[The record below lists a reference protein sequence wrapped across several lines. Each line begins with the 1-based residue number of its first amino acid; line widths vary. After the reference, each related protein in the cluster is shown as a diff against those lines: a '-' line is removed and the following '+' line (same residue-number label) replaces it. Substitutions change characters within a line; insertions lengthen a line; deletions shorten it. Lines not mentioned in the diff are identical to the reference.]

1 MGPQPNLKFDA
12 LVLGGGIAGLE
23 AALNLAEQDFSVAV
37 VEKDASIGGKMI
49 RLSKVFPTLDCS
61 SCITTPKMA
70 AAAHHPRITLLTY
83 CELQALARR
92 GDELVASITQKPRYV
107 DLEKCIGCRQCEY
120 QCPVLAADG
129 EQGGFAGRKAIYIPF
144 SNAIPPKA
152 LIDPENCILCGRCAK
167 ACPTGAVNY
176 FQEPEDFT
184 LTAATAVI
192 ATGFEMIPLEDKV
205 QYGQGRIPDVITAL
219 QMERLLAPHGPYN
232 RVLRPYDGKE
242 PDSVAF
248 IQCAGS
254 RDQSM
259 GVPYCSRVCCM
270 YAIKQAML
278 LSGSLPLADLTVY
291 YMDIRAFGKGYEQFF
306 QNAQAMGVNFVKGKV
321 AYVEPGADGAVRLRY
336 ESQEAEGGV
345 QVAEHDLVVL
355 SLGLLPGW
363 LPDGR
368 CALATGADNFIKTV
382 KPKLAPTL
390 TGLDGVFVAGAAAGP
405 KDIVDS
411 IVEAG
416 AAAMEACRY
425 LSSTRNNVGQAPSP
439 VQDSRRAAVLHA
451 IAGESLMAKTKNPNP
466 APEAKVGVYV
476 CHCGGNIS
484 DAVDVAQGLRA
495 SPQGARGGGGPG
507 PYVHVLRSRPGT
519 DYRGPAERGGGP
531 GGGGLLLAQSA

>member
-1 MGPQPNLKFDA
+1 MSRYDA

-70 AAAHHPRITLLTY
+70 AAAHHPNITLLTY
-83 CELQALARR
+83 CELQTLTRQG
-92 GDELVASITQKPRYV
+92 GDLVARIVQKPRYV

-120 QCPVLAADG
+120 HCPVLVPDD
-129 EQGGFAGRKAIYIPF
+129 EQGGFTARKAIYIPF
-144 SNAIPPKA
+144 SNAIPQKA
-152 LIDPENCILCGRCAK
+152 LIDTENCILCSRCEK
-167 ACPTGAVNY
+167 VCPTQAVNY
-176 FQEPEDFT
+176 FQERGEFT

-192 ATGFEMIPLEDKV
+192 ATGFEMITLKDKT
-205 QYGQGRIPDVITAL
+205 QYGQGQIPNVITAL

-232 RVLRPYDGKE
+232 RVLRPYDGME

-259 GVPYCSRVCCM
+259 GVAYCSRVCCM
-270 YAIKQAML
+270 YAIKEAML
-278 LSGSLPLADLTVY
+278 LSGSLPLADLTIY

-306 QNAQAMGVNFVKGKV
+306 QTAQAMGVNFIKGKV
-321 AYVEPGADGAVRLRY
+321 AYLDPGDNGTVRVRY
-336 ESQEAEGGV
+336 ESQEAAGGV

-355 SLGLLPGW
+355 SLGLLPAWNPAGH
-363 LPDGR
+363 
-368 CALATGADNFIKTV
+368 CALSTGTDNFIKTV

-390 TGLDGVFVAGAAAGP
+390 TDLPGVFVAGAAAGP

-416 AAAMEACRY
+416 AAAMEASRY
-425 LSSTRNNVGQAPSP
+425 LAARTMK
-439 VQDSRRAAVLHA
+439 DRA
-451 IAGESLMAKTKNPNP
+451 
-466 APEAKVGVYV
+466 
-476 CHCGGNIS
+476 
-484 DAVDVAQGLRA
+484 VAA
-495 SPQGARGGGGPG
+495 A
-507 PYVHVLRSRPGT
+507 H
-519 DYRGPAERGGGP
+519 
-531 GGGGLLLAQSA
+531 